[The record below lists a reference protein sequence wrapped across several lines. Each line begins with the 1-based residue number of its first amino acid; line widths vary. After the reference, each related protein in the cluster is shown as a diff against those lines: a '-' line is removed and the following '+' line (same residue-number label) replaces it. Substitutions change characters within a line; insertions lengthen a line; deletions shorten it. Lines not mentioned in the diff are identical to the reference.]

1 MDVEH
6 VLTTPVVPCGNN
18 VAVTWAEFKVDVDV
32 VQVVINVAYGEFV
45 ETMGEAFI
53 QHRTLLTDCRLAIGK
68 LIEDAMLLT
77 MINDMDRY
85 SPHWYACVETV
96 HGLCSVIDDQLLATL
111 VDKTMFMYAKAQLE
125 GRVVDDDE

>member
-1 MDVEH
+1 MDWEH
-6 VLTTPVVPCGNN
+6 VLTTQVVPCGNN

-45 ETMGEAFI
+45 ETVGEAFI

-68 LIEDAMLLT
+68 LIEDAMLLP
-77 MINDMDRY
+77 MVNDMDRY
-85 SPHWYACVETV
+85 SPHWYACVEAV
-96 HGLCSVIDDQLLATL
+96 HGLCSVMDDQLLATL